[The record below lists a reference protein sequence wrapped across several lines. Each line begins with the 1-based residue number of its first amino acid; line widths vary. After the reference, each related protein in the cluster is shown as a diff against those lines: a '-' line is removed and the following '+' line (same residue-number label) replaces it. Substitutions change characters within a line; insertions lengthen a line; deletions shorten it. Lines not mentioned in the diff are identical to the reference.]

1 MKNLILS
8 GFVLLVLSASAFAAD
23 KPADPKVEGK
33 ATDVKTAEAPKKDLA
48 KLTPDECEALEICP
62 NSKKPS
68 KQVYHVENDGKT
80 YHFCSRN
87 CQQSYKNNASLF
99 KTTGQAP
106 SADTPKKEEP
116 KKVDVAP
123 LDKDPKKKK
132 EGMDDG
138 MGKMDIK

>member
-1 MKNLILS
+1 MIIKIFSMLT
-8 GFVLLVLSASAFAAD
+8 LLVVFAAGNTLAADKAEKPAD
-23 KPADPKVEGK
+23 KPA
-33 ATDVKTAEAPKKDLA
+33 EAKKDLA
-48 KLTPDECEALEICP
+48 KMTPDECEAAEICP

-87 CQQSYKNNASLF
+87 CQQLYKNNASLF

-106 SADTPKKEEP
+106 SAAEAKKEEP
-116 KKVDVAP
+116 KKVDVTP
-123 LDKDPKKKK
+123 LDKDKKKK